1 MENKHYELT
10 FLPLFEQDLNGA
22 VDYIA
27 NTLNSPQAALNLVDE
42 VEKVIFERLKN
53 PAGYAPFPTLKKRP
67 YDYYTIRVR
76 NFTIFYVLI
85 DTTMEVR
92 RILYSKRD
100 LDKLI

>member
-53 PAGYAPFPTLKKRP
+53 PSGYAPFPTLKKLP
-67 YDYYTIRVR
+67 HDYYTIKVR

-85 DTTMEVR
+85 DNTMEVR

>member
-10 FLPLFEQDLNGA
+10 VLPLFEQDLNGA

-27 NTLNSPQAALNLVDE
+27 NTLKSPQAALNLVDE

-53 PAGYAPFPTLKKRP
+53 PAGYAPFPTHKKRP
-67 YDYYTIRVR
+67 YDYYTIKVR

-85 DTTMEVR
+85 DNTMEVR

-100 LDKLI
+100 VDKLI

>member
-10 FLPLFEQDLNGA
+10 FLPLFEQDLNEA

-53 PAGYAPFPTLKKRP
+53 PAGYVPFPTLKKRP
-67 YDYYTIRVR
+67 YDYYTIKVR

-85 DTTMEVR
+85 DNTMEVR

>member
-10 FLPLFEQDLNGA
+10 FLPLFEQDLNEA
-22 VDYIA
+22 VDYIT
-27 NTLNSPQAALNLVDE
+27 NTLKSPQAALNLVDE

-67 YDYYTIRVR
+67 YDYYTIKVR

-85 DTTMEVR
+85 DNTMEIR
-92 RILYSKRD
+92 RILYSKRNF
-100 LDKLI
+100 DKLI